1 MNTMLNGLKNTTN
14 YTLTENGAI
23 THKTT
28 RSDLLDM
35 FAMGAA
41 MRNRSEAD
49 VILMF
54 RKAGH
59 GGQGPLHE
67 LKDFADGV
75 FFRPPAEPVTS
86 AFSADA
92 FQKTAGHHILDNDFE
107 VFF

>member
-1 MNTMLNGLKNTTN
+1 MYHLIELCPHRER
-14 YTLTENGAI
+14 LTDSFPGA
-23 THKTT
+23 
-28 RSDLLDM
+28 
-35 FAMGAA
+35 G
-41 MRNRSEAD
+41 
-49 VILMF
+49 ILMF

-107 VFF
+107 VFL